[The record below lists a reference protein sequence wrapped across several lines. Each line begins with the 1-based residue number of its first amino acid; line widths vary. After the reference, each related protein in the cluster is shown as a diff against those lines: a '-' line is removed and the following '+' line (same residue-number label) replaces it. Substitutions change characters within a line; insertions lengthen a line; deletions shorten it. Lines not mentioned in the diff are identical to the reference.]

1 MTTKKYT
8 SRGSPPYPANE
19 CRDHQ
24 IVGNDGEKWVS
35 TRASNG
41 VYRWTKAPG
50 QTKAPGNDIKELQH
64 KAFKLA
70 VKVGIMSNRSQ
81 DPLAHFTETR
91 KKNLLNSIQFLEN
104 YIDKNEYNEKVPS
117 DKAVQKEMKVLLA
130 AYLEGGSFGSLVGNA
145 FINTAIGNAVAGRN
159 GALIGLG
166 LAATGRGF
174 IRGGSPKNS
183 LNKWIARAVSKSTK
197 GRFAAKAA
205 HAGMTTQMFA
215 CHVLKNKLDYSL
227 QTCREAQMFVNMDKS
242 RRC

>member
-1 MTTKKYT
+1 MHTKKYT

-19 CRDHQ
+19 CRDQ
-24 IVGNDGEKWVS
+24 QRVGNDGEKYVS

-50 QTKAPGNDIKELQH
+50 TDVKEMQH

-70 VKVGIMSNRSQ
+70 VKVDLMSGRSV
-81 DPLAHFTETR
+81 PAIHLFNENS
-91 KKNLLNSIQFLEN
+91 KKKLMDQIQFYQN
-104 YIDKNEYNEKVPS
+104 YIDKNEFNDKVPS
-117 DKAVQKEMKVLLA
+117 DKAVQKEMQRRLDSEI
-130 AYLEGGSFGSLVGNA
+130 EGGSFGSLVGNA
-145 FINTAIGNAVAGRN
+145 FINGAIGNAVAGRT
-159 GALIGLG
+159 GALIGVG

-174 IRGGSPKNS
+174 IEGGSPKNS
-183 LNKWIARAVSKSTK
+183 PNKWIARATLKSTK

-205 HAGMTTQMFA
+205 HAGMTTAMFA

-227 QTCREAQMFVNMDKS
+227 KTCREAQMFVNMNKS